1 MLAHKP
7 FKGYEF
13 KDVSI
18 GGLVSCWLQLDKC
31 FQGYPFMN
39 SKFLN

>member
-7 FKGYEF
+7 FKGCEF

-18 GGLVSCWLQLDKC
+18 GGLVSYLLQLDKC
-31 FQGYPFMN
+31 LQGYSSMN
-39 SKFLN
+39 SKFKN